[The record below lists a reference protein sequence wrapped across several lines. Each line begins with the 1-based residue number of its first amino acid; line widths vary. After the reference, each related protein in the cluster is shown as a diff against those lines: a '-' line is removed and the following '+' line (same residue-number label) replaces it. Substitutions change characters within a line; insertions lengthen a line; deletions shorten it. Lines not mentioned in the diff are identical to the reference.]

1 MMQTKQE
8 GTSPKETHQDDLS
21 LDDAFDLL
29 QQERKKAEI
38 PEHIAGMIALEGDD
52 DFENPHSE
60 EKMEEAGMYAPEVE
74 DWMEEAEGIA
84 YGLDWGVGVTGNIIT
99 GQDEGRYQK
108 FLRKS
113 PPEHYIRAWAKVLQ
127 KYQMR
132 TDPESIL
139 LISILL
145 LYFKPGMQMYQD
157 YQQNGT
163 TKEAKK

>member
-1 MMQTKQE
+1 MESKQE
-8 GTSPKETHQDDLS
+8 QTVPEAAPQDLS

-52 DFENPHSE
+52 DFESPHSE
-60 EKMEEAGMYAPEVE
+60 QKMEEAGLFAPDVE

-84 YGLDWGVGVTGNIIT
+84 YGLDWGVGVTGNIVT
-99 GQDEGRYQK
+99 GQDESRYQK
-108 FLRKS
+108 FLKKS
-113 PPEHYIRAWAKVLQ
+113 PPDHYIRAWAKVLQ

-139 LISILL
+139 LISLLL
-145 LYFKPGMQMYQD
+145 LYFKPGMQMFQD
-157 YQQNGT
+157 YQQRNGT
-163 TKEAKK
+163 KKEEK